1 MESVLFGNLKTGGL
15 SLANRVVVKLEML
28 KLQSRMDISD
38 YIFKVVF
45 DTDLTETLKQCFY
58 IPVRN

>member
-38 YIFKVVF
+38 HIFKVVF
-45 DTDLTETLKQCFY
+45 DTDLTETLKQCFK
-58 IPVRN
+58 